1 VLSLLEG
8 GSFGDCQKE
17 LDLLEKSL
25 TSEGE
30 TAQVLYLQG
39 LLALEEGSYEKG
51 RDLIWQVIGEYYDFR
66 LFAFGESTRLRV
78 LGAER
83 VAVLAGDLGHPED
96 ILWLEDMLGGDA
108 RLDWYLLRDA
118 SGNNLEK
125 TKLSDLLEFQKIRA
139 YFTQGDREKAREALG
154 RAFLLRGKA
163 RTSEGVVDISEKVK
177 DFERLLEKP

>member
-1 VLSLLEG
+1 
-8 GSFGDCQKE
+8 
-17 LDLLEKSL
+17 
-25 TSEGE
+25 
-30 TAQVLYLQG
+30 
-39 LLALEEGSYEKG
+39 
-51 RDLIWQVIGEYYDFR
+51 
-66 LFAFGESTRLRV
+66 
-78 LGAER
+78 
-83 VAVLAGDLGHPED
+83 LAGDLGHPED